1 MLQMANE
8 VEKRTKERQQS
19 LKAAFSL
26 LIRREQNWIDGATMI
41 ALFHAMSSYRLVTQ
55 VIADS
60 SFILFCQNVFSNC
73 SVYLLT
79 KIWKSMASWESKP
92 CNRKI
97 ECPGLAQDR

>member
-1 MLQMANE
+1 MIRSIQIVKVDIAPMLQMANE

-26 LIRREQNWIDGATMI
+26 LITREQNWIDGATMI

-60 SFILFCQNVFSNC
+60 SFILFCQNVFFELQCVSAYKDLE
-73 SVYLLT
+73 VYGKLG
-79 KIWKSMASWESKP
+79 K
-92 CNRKI
+92 
-97 ECPGLAQDR
+97 